1 MKKYIENWR
10 KFLLKETRIVIVNE
24 NEEETSNLD
33 EGGETKN
40 PKDIKV
46 GDRVR
51 VPGGAVGRVTNRP
64 HKSSGNLW
72 QVLIYPEHTVSGKA
86 ESERF
91 PTVTRL
97 ANQTKK

>member
-51 VPGGAVGRVTNRP
+51 TSDGTNG
-64 HKSSGNLW
+64 SG
-72 QVLIYPEHTVSGKA
+72 
-86 ESERF
+86 
-91 PTVTRL
+91 
-97 ANQTKK
+97 

>member
-51 VPGGAVGRVTNRP
+51 TSDGTNGRVAKKP
-64 HKSSGNLW
+64 HKSSGSKW
-72 QVLIYPEHTVSGKA
+72 LIKLDTGEMREFHN
-86 ESERF
+86 
-91 PTVTRL
+91 VTRL